1 MEIGVKF
8 NQWAKGIV
16 IVIFG
21 IIIALL
27 LGISI
32 VNTSYISYDGSEKI
46 YYIRDTVIKHIVSI
60 AILCLVLVWLKS
72 SFFMTKIVKRIK
84 EKECEI
90 ANIVLIVVMG
100 ITLFLVL
107 GGQVIPGG
115 DQGIVLRIAN
125 EFLQRDFSS
134 LEVGGYL
141 NQYPHQIGHVMLYM
155 IPCFLFGSYA
165 AISIQIGNAL
175 LIVSSVYYIW
185 KLTRKLFQRN
195 MIGLGAMIV
204 TGLYLPYL
212 LYVTFVYG
220 NVLGHALSL
229 CAIWYQWKW
238 MKERKLSFVA
248 VTFACIIVA
257 SLVKSNYL
265 IAMCAIVIMYVW
277 DSIEKK
283 KWNGCILAVFLVI
296 CYLCSS
302 VLLRTSAEVYTGE
315 KLSQG
320 IPQISWVA
328 MGLQEGSRAPGWYNG
343 YTVSSY
349 KKGGYDTDIASSE
362 AKERIK
368 ETLQKFEET
377 PSYMMDFFT
386 RKIESQ
392 WSEPSFQGF
401 WINEIRGYTGQLSIV
416 TDLFSGTMKKVM
428 IEVCD
433 VIQTLVYFGALLW
446 VFFGKKKGDKMV
458 FVLPILFIGGFLFH
472 LVWEAKGQYTITYF
486 ILLIPYAVA
495 GYLIVAEKIS
505 SNVQKR
511 QTVDIIQYVAQIL
524 FFVCGCIAI
533 GYGVCSFVSVTHE
546 RSQIRSFVY
555 LPEQTIDN
563 GRYVIMPYSDSKL
576 AIGEAGKEIIVSEKE
591 ENNQPVDELVSFQ
604 HINLSYRNGKYYL
617 VFESTKKA
625 LDVPKGKPSQNGAV
639 QQYEWKK
646 TGAQEWRMEQAGEDG
661 YYIRFNEWYVLAW
674 DKSENMVVMQQFTG
688 EDNQIW
694 RLERLGYYFE

>member
-1 MEIGVKF
+1 
-8 NQWAKGIV
+8 
-16 IVIFG
+16 
-21 IIIALL
+21 
-27 LGISI
+27 
-32 VNTSYISYDGSEKI
+32 
-46 YYIRDTVIKHIVSI
+46 
-60 AILCLVLVWLKS
+60 
-72 SFFMTKIVKRIK
+72 
-84 EKECEI
+84 
-90 ANIVLIVVMG
+90 
-100 ITLFLVL
+100 
-107 GGQVIPGG
+107 
-115 DQGIVLRIAN
+115 
-125 EFLQRDFSS
+125 
-134 LEVGGYL
+134 
-141 NQYPHQIGHVMLYM
+141 
-155 IPCFLFGSYA
+155 
-165 AISIQIGNAL
+165 
-175 LIVSSVYYIW
+175 
-185 KLTRKLFQRN
+185 
-195 MIGLGAMIV
+195 
-204 TGLYLPYL
+204 
-212 LYVTFVYG
+212 
-220 NVLGHALSL
+220 
-229 CAIWYQWKW
+229 
-238 MKERKLSFVA
+238 
-248 VTFACIIVA
+248 
-257 SLVKSNYL
+257 
-265 IAMCAIVIMYVW
+265 
-277 DSIEKK
+277 
-283 KWNGCILAVFLVI
+283 
-296 CYLCSS
+296 
-302 VLLRTSAEVYTGE
+302 
-315 KLSQG
+315 
-320 IPQISWVA
+320 
-328 MGLQEGSRAPGWYNG
+328 
-343 YTVSSY
+343 
-349 KKGGYDTDIASSE
+349 
-362 AKERIK
+362 
-368 ETLQKFEET
+368 
-377 PSYMMDFFT
+377 
-386 RKIESQ
+386 
-392 WSEPSFQGF
+392 
-401 WINEIRGYTGQLSIV
+401 
-416 TDLFSGTMKKVM
+416 
-428 IEVCD
+428 
-433 VIQTLVYFGALLW
+433 
-446 VFFGKKKGDKMV
+446 MV